1 MKNTIK
7 AKKTKKLK
15 KNNTSLKQYQ
25 INNKKTNSR
34 PIENPKDFPLNKFK
48 SKKNNLYRVSL
59 RNNKKIWRKASK
71 KETKCYKYLQNK
83 ISYNLDEYKKGKYK
97 TSKQAIAI
105 SYAQAKLK
113 FPDCKL

>member
-1 MKNTIK
+1 MTKVR
-7 AKKTKKLK
+7 AKSTTPHLK
-15 KNNTSLKQYQ
+15 KSLK
-25 INNKKTNSR
+25 NKK
-34 PIENPKDFPLNKFK
+34 K
-48 SKKNNLYRVSL
+48 V
-59 RNNKKIWRKASK
+59 WRRASK

-113 FPDCKL
+113 YPDCKL

>member
-1 MKNTIK
+1 MLNYKK
-7 AKKTKKLK
+7 SKKKTKKIK
-15 KNNTSLKQYQ
+15 KHKSKNNKTSSSKS
-25 INNKKTNSR
+25 NNR
-34 PIENPKDFPLNKFK
+34 PTENPKDFPLNKFK

-59 RNNKKIWRKASK
+59 RNNKKVWRKASK

-105 SYAQAKLK
+105 SYSQAKLK
-113 FPDCKL
+113 YPDCNL